1 MRECKLQALMGG
13 HVLMGG
19 EQLDMGW
26 FRQDS
31 THPDLPHDCAQ
42 EHTIVELP
50 EPLYVITYG
59 KTEGATQ

>member
-1 MRECKLQALMGG
+1 MGG
-13 HVLMGG
+13 V
-19 EQLDMGW
+19 QLDMDW

-59 KTEGATQ
+59 KAEGATQ